1 MPLEVILPKIDSIE
15 IEADLLYRYVK
26 AEKEAAL
33 HIVQSPQ
40 KNLLGVET
48 FTYQR
53 SDSLTTLFIQDS
65 TVVGEVTKDFALL
78 NLNSSK
84 RLRPLN
90 ATEKKLFHIRQK
102 SLRLMQDA
110 DSLVEPKEGF
120 HYTYAFW
127 PEGEHYKLYA
137 LITPAAENSLTFT
150 DASLF
155 MLNSKVEVLSRHDFE
170 HPKPYYRINNTTSA
184 DQTVGVFLR
193 IDAPY
198 IYATDVCLF
207 RLYKEHTTLEELNVL
222 SKDNKRSFTYRGQ
235 GTEIEIQQ

>member
-1 MPLEVILPKIDSIE
+1 MCPLRFLLLFVSTVGTLQLTAQRPMPLEVILPKIDSIE

-90 ATEKKLFHIRQK
+90 ATEK
-102 SLRLMQDA
+102 
-110 DSLVEPKEGF
+110 
-120 HYTYAFW
+120 
-127 PEGEHYKLYA
+127 
-137 LITPAAENSLTFT
+137 
-150 DASLF
+150 
-155 MLNSKVEVLSRHDFE
+155 
-170 HPKPYYRINNTTSA
+170 
-184 DQTVGVFLR
+184 
-193 IDAPY
+193 
-198 IYATDVCLF
+198 
-207 RLYKEHTTLEELNVL
+207 
-222 SKDNKRSFTYRGQ
+222 
-235 GTEIEIQQ
+235 